1 MNALVGTEAASRSDG
16 DALQQLLSFALGGE
30 TYALAIARIKEIIE
44 YQRPTTVPC
53 MPSFIRG
60 VINLRGAVVP
70 VIDLGARFGGMPSEV
85 TRRSCVVILELQHG
99 ESSQTLGLMVDAVH
113 EVVEFAPADIG
124 PPPPFGV
131 RIRADFIAGMA
142 RRDDRFLVVLDATRV
157 LSLDELAQ
165 LDASTVE
172 ADAGTLH
179 L

>member
-1 MNALVGTEAASRSDG
+1 MNALVRADTEHAVERDAA
-16 DALQQLLSFALGGE
+16 QQFLSFALGGE

-53 MPSFIRG
+53 MPCFVRG

-70 VIDLGARFGGMPSEV
+70 VIDLGARFGGAPSEV

-99 ESSQTLGLMVDAVH
+99 EALQTLGLMVDAVH
-113 EVVEFAPADIG
+113 EVVEFATSDIG
-124 PPPPFGV
+124 PPPPFGT

-142 RRDDRFLVVLDATRV
+142 RRAERLMVVLDASRV

-165 LDASTVE
+165 LDNADTATE
-172 ADAGTLH
+172 AAANA
-179 L
+179 